1 MMASDQSIEQ
11 IAFKLILY
19 AGNAKSSL
27 MEAMY
32 LAREGS
38 FKEAREKIAVAKGE
52 LSKAHLAQTS
62 LIQSEARGEKSS
74 LSILLVHSQDHL
86 MNAMLMRDLVEEII
100 FLHEKIKNT

>member
-1 MMASDQSIEQ
+1 MTSDQSIEQ
-11 IAFKLILY
+11 IAFQLILY

-32 LAREGS
+32 KAREGA
-38 FKEAREKIAVAKGE
+38 FKEAREKVAEAKIE

-62 LIQSEARGEKSS
+62 MIQSEARGEKYP
-74 LSILLVHSQDHL
+74 LNILLVHSQDHL

-100 FLHEKIKNT
+100 FLHEKISNE